1 MIYIDAKLL
10 KLSKRNTC
18 CIIILIIGKQRNLAN
33 VPFHVCSFDVKHTE
47 IILFDADW
55 TQTTHIRVFILLL

>member
-1 MIYIDAKLL
+1 M
-10 KLSKRNTC
+10 
-18 CIIILIIGKQRNLAN
+18 IILIIGKQRNLAN